1 VGALLSDVTDGGFQM
16 QACSWTYGGIGF
28 IILPEAGSDGVTSEW
43 EACALRHETAHINGW
58 PPSHPNAH
66 YEGATLIDT
75 IFR

>member
-1 VGALLSDVTDGGFQM
+1 LVLDADKRSSAGTLSDPD
-16 QACSWTYGGIGF
+16 A
-28 IILPEAGSDGVTSEW
+28 SDGVTNEW